1 MSSHSFWLTQL
12 PELTKQHRYQTAQ
25 TQGHPQAQGLTALST
40 EHQQHSL
47 GQLASALCVYE
58 IGTMIT
64 VLTV

>member
-12 PELTKQHRYQTAQ
+12 AVWYQTAQ
-25 TQGHPQAQGLTALST
+25 IQGHPQAQGLTALST